1 MLQSLRLAIALEN
14 LSTQLSPS
22 LLSMPSAATKWH
34 NLRFDFSL
42 LPDGPDPPSA
52 PYHDRLAWI
61 QPDPKKSQAKTLPI
75 TRIEGYEINI
85 DVYPNAGKVII
96 AVPSSE
102 RPLPFAHSEDLT
114 NEFLIFLG
122 EIRGYIQRCLS
133 DRRGVLVPSAL
144 SWRLVHADINKD
156 VPCSPELFLTLHDME
171 MIRVD
176 GVFRFYARMLQGFCH
191 VRLKKGN
198 HVFNQTVEQTMER
211 AIASVVKELG
221 AAGVKK

>member
-1 MLQSLRLAIALEN
+1 M
-14 LSTQLSPS
+14 T
-22 LLSMPSAATKWH
+22 H
-34 NLRFDFSL
+34 
-42 LPDGPDPPSA
+42 
-52 PYHDRLAWI
+52 
-61 QPDPKKSQAKTLPI
+61 
-75 TRIEGYEINI
+75 
-85 DVYPNAGKVII
+85 PNAGKVII

-102 RPLPFAHSEDLT
+102 RPLPFPNKEDLA

-133 DRRGVLVPSAL
+133 DRRGVLVPSAF

-176 GVFRFYARMLQGFCH
+176 GVFRFYARMLQGYCH
-191 VRLKKGN
+191 VRLEKGN

-211 AIASVVKELG
+211 AIASLVKELG
-221 AAGVKK
+221 AAGIKK